1 MIASLSVLRR
11 MIVVGL
17 CGLWSIDAPA
27 WGPLGHHVAATF
39 AEQQLQ
45 PRAREEVQRL
55 LALEPGATLASIS
68 TWADENRDKATA
80 RWHYVNLPR
89 TSCAYEEARDC
100 PGGDCVVRA
109 IDDQLAVLKSAAAD
123 SKRLEALKY
132 VVHLVA
138 DIHQPLHAGFAD
150 DRGGNQYQ
158 VNLKG
163 RGSNL
168 HALWDLDL
176 VSHGGAGLE
185 QWMQKLGKAQPPAP
199 NPAVDLA
206 QIARESC
213 EIVSD
218 RGFYPPHKV
227 PDEYLDRQ
235 AATVTSRLRLAGLRL
250 ASLLNGVWR

>member
-1 MIASLSVLRR
+1 MILSLSLTRRVIVL
-11 MIVVGL
+11 GL
-17 CGLWSIDAPA
+17 CGLWSSHALA
-27 WGPLGHHVAATF
+27 WGPLGHHVVATF
-39 AEQQLQ
+39 AAQQLE
-45 PRAREEVQRL
+45 PGARLEIQRL

-89 TSCAYEEARDC
+89 ASCDYVETRDC

-109 IDDQLAVLKSAAAD
+109 IDEQLAVLKSAAAD
-123 SKRLEALKY
+123 GKRLEALKY

-138 DIHQPLHAGFAD
+138 DLHQPLHAGFAD

-158 VNLKG
+158 VNLNGK
-163 RGSNL
+163 GSNL

-176 VSHGGAGLE
+176 VSHAGAGLE
-185 QWMQKLGKAQPPAP
+185 QWMQKLAKARSPAL
-199 NPAVDLA
+199 NSAVDLA
-206 QIARESC
+206 QVARESC
-213 EIVSD
+213 ELVSAK
-218 RGFYPPHKV
+218 GFYPPHKV

-235 AATVTSRLRLAGLRL
+235 AATVTSRLQLAGLRL